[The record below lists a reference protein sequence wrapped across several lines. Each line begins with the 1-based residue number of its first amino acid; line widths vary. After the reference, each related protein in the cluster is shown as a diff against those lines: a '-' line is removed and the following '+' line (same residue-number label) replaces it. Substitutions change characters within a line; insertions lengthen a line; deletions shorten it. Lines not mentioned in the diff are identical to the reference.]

1 MQIENSMD
9 TVGKLET
16 LWIEKYNYMKY
27 TITRRQI
34 LKARLQHNRSFFK

>member
-16 LWIEKYNYMKY
+16 LWIENMKY